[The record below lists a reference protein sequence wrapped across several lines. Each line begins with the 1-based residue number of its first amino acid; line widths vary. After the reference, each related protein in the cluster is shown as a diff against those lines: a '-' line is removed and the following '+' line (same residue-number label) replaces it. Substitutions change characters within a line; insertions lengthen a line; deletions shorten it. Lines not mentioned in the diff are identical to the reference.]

1 MHISNLVSANHTISV
16 NVLDISKNKHWLLT
30 RIYGSQDDLGKK
42 MFIRELKHL
51 KQTSNLVS
59 ANHTISVNVLDI
71 SRNKHWLLTRIYG
84 PQDDLGKKMFIR
96 ELKHL
101 KQTAMT
107 KWLIIGDFNL
117 FYKVPSKNNGRLN

>member
-117 FYKVPSKNNGRLN
+117 LYKVRDKNNGRLN